1 MKIAILTSGVLPV
14 PAVQGGAVENLIDMY
29 LEHNERRHLHE
40 VTVFSMWHPSVE
52 QCATIRSSANK
63 YVFIKGNSLKAKLWK
78 VIGRLLRHKG
88 FYHDSIEYYLHDAL
102 RRIRKEHYDLIV
114 VENRPGYALTL
125 SRQCTV
131 PCMLHLHNDFLYHGA
146 EKSTDICNI
155 FHRIISVSNYI
166 TERVKTVCEDN
177 KKCITVHNAINLS
190 NFLNAKAI
198 SRAKIGMS
206 DDDFVLVYSG
216 RLIEEKGILQ
226 LIQTMNKL
234 QHILNLKLLIIGAA
248 AYGNN
253 QSPTPF
259 TRQLQQEAEI
269 LDGNIVFTG
278 FIDYKDVPSYLK
290 LADVAVL
297 PSMWE
302 EPFGLT
308 VLESMAAGLPLITTH
323 SGGIPEICTGVATI
337 VERDNIVE
345 NLADAITDLYEHPQK
360 RKEMAQASLKRSK
373 QFDKDTYARNFFDA
387 IQS

>member
-88 FYHDSIEYYLHDAL
+88 FYHDSIEYYLHEAL

-337 VERDNIVE
+337 VERDSIVE
-345 NLADAITDLYEHPQK
+345 NLVNAITDLYEHPQK

>member
-360 RKEMAQASLKRSK
+360 RKEMAQASLKHSK
-373 QFDKDTYARNFFDA
+373 LFDKDTYARNFFDA

>member
-1 MKIAILTSGVLPV
+1 MKIAILTSGILPV

-29 LEHNERRHLHE
+29 LEYNERRHLHE
-40 VTVFSMWHPSVE
+40 VTVFSVWHPSVV

-63 YVFIKGNSLKAKLWK
+63 YVFIKENSLKAKLWK
-78 VIGRLLRHKG
+78 VIGRLLRYKG
-88 FYHDSIEYYLHDAL
+88 FYHDSIEYYLHEAL

-373 QFDKDTYARNFFDA
+373 QFDKDTYARNFYDA

>member
-253 QSPTPF
+253 QSLTPF

>member
-1 MKIAILTSGVLPV
+1 
-14 PAVQGGAVENLIDMY
+14 
-29 LEHNERRHLHE
+29 
-40 VTVFSMWHPSVE
+40 
-52 QCATIRSSANK
+52 
-63 YVFIKGNSLKAKLWK
+63 
-78 VIGRLLRHKG
+78 
-88 FYHDSIEYYLHDAL
+88 
-102 RRIRKEHYDLIV
+102 
-114 VENRPGYALTL
+114 
-125 SRQCTV
+125 
-131 PCMLHLHNDFLYHGA
+131 
-146 EKSTDICNI
+146 
-155 FHRIISVSNYI
+155 
-166 TERVKTVCEDN
+166 
-177 KKCITVHNAINLS
+177 
-190 NFLNAKAI
+190 
-198 SRAKIGMS
+198 MS